1 MRFPSLSRA
10 RAALSRRAATL
21 SSFTRAS
28 APAFASDFDHHA
40 PGIARLNHGS
50 FGATPAPVLAAT
62 EACRARWLA
71 QPDDEY
77 FSGAL
82 DAELQGATAA
92 AADAIGAPAAETALV
107 ENATVAAAIVF
118 RRWSQLDGMVL
129 LPANA
134 YGGVKASALAA
145 FGPQRVREWPFP
157 FPGTTHA
164 HILDWLDQALTQH
177 DPRYV
182 LLDHVSSQPAVVCPV
197 AEMVALCRRR
207 GVAEVAVDGAH
218 ALGQVAINVDEIG
231 SDLSQITVNAIDAT
245 LDQWLIPHRRGLLLL
260 QPPQVGVR
268 GADGHGPALA
278 PARAAAR
285 RALVGS
291 GRLWGGMP
299 LDGHAGLRRDARSPR
314 GVGVSSGLA
323 FRRRARRAGF

>member
-278 PARAAAR
+278 P
-285 RALVGS
+285 
-291 GRLWGGMP
+291 
-299 LDGHAGLRRDARSPR
+299 
-314 GVGVSSGLA
+314 
-323 FRRRARRAGF
+323 